1 MYDFLEGR
9 VELHAATRL
18 VLEVGGVGYELSVPL
33 GSGFAGARVRV
44 WTHLVVRED
53 AHTLYGFPDAAT
65 RELFRA
71 LLTVNG
77 VGPRTALGVL
87 SGLPR
92 GELLA
97 AIAVGDRARLT
108 AIKGIGA
115 KTAAQI
121 LLDLSEKARKL
132 LAAEAAGG
140 AGPAPALPAP
150 ADGAAEDAVAALV
163 SIGYADKDAR
173 KQVERAA
180 AKVGAADLEALV
192 RAALSS

>member
-33 GSGFAGARVRV
+33 GSSFAGARVRV
-44 WTHLVVRED
+44 WTHLSVRED
-53 AHTLYGFPDAAT
+53 AHTLYGFRDAAT

-87 SGLPR
+87 SGLSR
-92 GELLA
+92 AELVA
-97 AIAVGDRARLT
+97 AIARGDRTALT
-108 AIKGIGA
+108 SIKGIGK
-115 KTAAQI
+115 KTADQI
-121 LLDLSEKARKL
+121 LLDLSGKAAKL
-132 LAAEAAGG
+132 LAAEGAAG

-150 ADGAAEDAVAALV
+150 ADGASEDAVAALV

-180 AKVGAADLEALV
+180 AKVGAADLETLV

>member
-33 GSGFAGARVRV
+33 GSSFAGARVRV

-53 AHTLYGFPDAAT
+53 AHTLYGFRDAAT

-87 SGLPR
+87 SGLSR
-92 GELLA
+92 TELVA
-97 AIAVGDRARLT
+97 AIARGDRAALT
-108 AIKGIGA
+108 SIKGIGK
-115 KTAAQI
+115 KTADQI
-121 LLDLSEKARKL
+121 LLDLSGKAAKL
-132 LAAEAAGG
+132 LAAEGG

-150 ADGAAEDAVAALV
+150 ADGASEDAVAALV

-180 AKVGAADLEALV
+180 TRVGAADLETLV

>member
-1 MYDFLEGR
+1 VYDFLEGR

-33 GSGFAGARVRV
+33 GSSFTGARARV
-44 WTHLVVRED
+44 WTHLAVRED
-53 AHTLYGFPDAAT
+53 AHTLYGFRDAAT

-92 GELLA
+92 AELVA
-97 AIAVGDRARLT
+97 AIARGDRTALT
-108 AIKGIGA
+108 SIKGIGK
-115 KTAAQI
+115 KTADQI
-121 LLDLSEKARKL
+121 LLDLSGKAAKL
-132 LAAEAAGG
+132 LAADAAGG
-140 AGPAPALPAP
+140 VPAAPAP
-150 ADGAAEDAVAALV
+150 ADKASEDAVAALV

-173 KQVERAA
+173 KQVGRAA
-180 AKVGAADLEALV
+180 AKVGAADLETLV

>member
-9 VELHAATRL
+9 VESCAATRL

-33 GSGFAGARVRV
+33 GSHFSGSRVRV
-44 WTHLVVRED
+44 FTHLVVRED
-53 AHTLYGFPDAAT
+53 AHTLYGFADAAT

-92 GELLA
+92 NELVA
-97 AIAVGDRARLT
+97 AIAGGDRARLT
-108 AIKGIGA
+108 AVKGIGR
-115 KTAAQI
+115 KTADQI
-121 LLDLSEKARKL
+121 LLDLSGKAASL
-132 LAAEAAGG
+132 LAGEAGP
-140 AGPAPALPAP
+140 GPAPALPA
-150 ADGAAEDAVAALV
+150 ADGGSTADAVAALI

-180 AKVGAADLEALV
+180 AKVGSSDLEALV
-192 RAALSS
+192 RAALTS

>member
-1 MYDFLEGR
+1 VYDFLEGR

-33 GSGFAGARVRV
+33 GSSFTGARARV
-44 WTHLVVRED
+44 WTHLAVRED
-53 AHTLYGFPDAAT
+53 AHTLYGFRDAAT

-92 GELLA
+92 AELVA
-97 AIAVGDRARLT
+97 AIARGDRTALT
-108 AIKGIGA
+108 SIKGIGK
-115 KTAAQI
+115 KTADQI
-121 LLDLSEKARKL
+121 LLDLSGKAAKL
-132 LAAEAAGG
+132 LAADGAGG
-140 AGPAPALPAP
+140 VPAAPAP
-150 ADGAAEDAVAALV
+150 ADKASEDAVAALV

-180 AKVGAADLEALV
+180 AKVGAADLETLV

>member
-33 GSGFAGARVRV
+33 GAAFTGARVRV

-53 AHTLYGFPDAAT
+53 AHTLYGFADAPA

-92 GELLA
+92 GELVA
-97 AIAVGDRARLT
+97 AIAGGDRARLT
-108 AIKGIGA
+108 SIKGIGK
-115 KTAAQI
+115 KTADQI
-121 LLDLSEKARKL
+121 LLDLSDKAGRL
-132 LAAEAAGG
+132 LASQ
-140 AGPAPALPAP
+140 AGPAPALPGP
-150 ADGAAEDAVAALV
+150 FSRAAEDAVAALV

-173 KQVERAA
+173 KQVERA
-180 AKVGAADLEALV
+180 VVRIGSGDLEALV
-192 RAALSS
+192 RAALST

>member
-9 VELHAATRL
+9 VELCAATRL

-33 GSGFAGARVRV
+33 GSSFAARVRV
-44 WTHLVVRED
+44 YTHLVVRED
-53 AHTLYGFPDAAT
+53 AHTLYGFADAAT

-92 GELLA
+92 GELVA
-97 AIAVGDRARLT
+97 AIAAGDRAKLT
-108 AIKGIGA
+108 ALKGIGR
-115 KTAAQI
+115 KTADQI
-121 LLDLSEKARKL
+121 LLDLSGKAAAL
-132 LAAEAAGG
+132 LAADGDG
-140 AGPAPALPAP
+140 GPAPALPA
-150 ADGAAEDAVAALV
+150 AAGGAADDAIAALV

-173 KQVERAA
+173 KQVERAVA
-180 AKVGAADLEALV
+180 RVGAGDLEALV
-192 RAALSS
+192 RAALAS

>member
-1 MYDFLEGR
+1 VYDFLEGR

-33 GSGFAGARVRV
+33 GSSFTGARARV
-44 WTHLVVRED
+44 WTHLAVRED
-53 AHTLYGFPDAAT
+53 AHTLYGFRDAAT

-92 GELLA
+92 AELVA
-97 AIAVGDRARLT
+97 AIARGDRTALT
-108 AIKGIGA
+108 SIKGIGK
-115 KTAAQI
+115 KTADQI
-121 LLDLSEKARKL
+121 LLDLSGKAAKM
-132 LAAEAAGG
+132 LAAEGTGG
-140 AGPAPALPAP
+140 APAAPAP
-150 ADGAAEDAVAALV
+150 ADKASEDAVAALV

-180 AKVGAADLEALV
+180 AKVGAADLETLV

>member
-33 GSGFAGARVRV
+33 GSRFAGARVRV
-44 WTHLVVRED
+44 WTHLAVRED
-53 AHTLYGFPDAAT
+53 AHTLYGFRDAAT

-87 SGLPR
+87 SGLSR
-92 GELLA
+92 AELVE
-97 AIAVGDRARLT
+97 AIARGDRAALT
-108 AIKGIGA
+108 SVKGIGR
-115 KTAAQI
+115 KTADQI
-121 LLDLSEKARKL
+121 LLDLSGKAAKL
-132 LAAEAAGG
+132 LAAEGVP
-140 AGPAPALPAP
+140 GPAPALPAQ
-150 ADGAAEDAVAALV
+150 ADRASEDAVAALV

-180 AKVGAADLEALV
+180 AKVGSADLEALV